1 MDVEA
6 NSKKWTT
13 MGLSEGRKS
22 AVALFSRFVEDKRNS
37 RIDLYED
44 LVIQAIV
51 DMIDMPETEWRFVIQ
66 APAAILARTS
76 ERMHFAQ
83 GLVNAFGKFFW
94 CKRFDESLAQALIQ
108 TFAECGDFLMIQ
120 CAVES
125 YMILSSRPLNEKES
139 LRDTFNRALFL

>member
-1 MDVEA
+1 MSPINDM
-6 NSKKWTT
+6 NI
-13 MGLSEGRKS
+13 GLSEGRKS
-22 AVALFSRFVEDKRNS
+22 AVALYSRFVDDKRNS
-37 RIDLYED
+37 RIDMYED

-108 TFAECGDFLMIQ
+108 AFVECGDFLMIQ

-125 YMILSSRPLNEKES
+125 YMVLCFRPADEKKLVHDAFYE
-139 LRDTFNRALFL
+139 ALFR